1 MALEELRDKLDVLF
15 IPIMRS
21 NCVEDL
27 RIGLEPVVEGVTMN
41 MRQWNFA
48 QKY

>member
-27 RIGLEPVVEGVTMN
+27 RIGLEPMAEGETLN
-41 MRQWNFA
+41 KRQ
-48 QKY
+48 